1 MSKSHQ
7 VFLSVNDGY
16 GPIRMDLSNVPCTDP
31 SGTVFRSEEGVLVF
45 TAVHDAVMGEDP
57 FVHKKD
63 ATGKWGVCPLVKLV
77 ACFRCI
83 AYGDAHDRG

>member
-16 GPIRMDLSNVPCTDP
+16 GPIRIHFSNVPCTDP

-45 TAVHDAVMGEDP
+45 TAVHG
-57 FVHKKD
+57 FI
-63 ATGKWGVCPLVKLV
+63 ATVLADFRGVSVISPGNAGAADYNLT
-77 ACFRCI
+77 
-83 AYGDAHDRG
+83 